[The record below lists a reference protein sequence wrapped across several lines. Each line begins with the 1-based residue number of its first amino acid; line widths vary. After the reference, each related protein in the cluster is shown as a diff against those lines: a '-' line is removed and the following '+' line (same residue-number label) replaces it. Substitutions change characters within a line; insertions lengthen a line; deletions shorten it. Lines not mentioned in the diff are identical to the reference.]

1 MSAPHRRVARH
12 ATRTLY
18 SVGRIP
24 GIISQLT
31 GKHLNCCRKPAG
43 AEKQPDR
50 ETVRQRV
57 RKMAEQTEEAV
68 PPAAAAPA
76 GAPWSPAQMR
86 RFEGQ
91 AAIVTGGVGGLGKAI
106 VQRLATEGATVCIF
120 DMDEEAMARTVEEF
134 TAEGLQVQS
143 RKVDVT
149 AEASVKEN
157 IEAFAAAAGRLD
169 IMVNSAGIIGPNN
182 HKITEVEM
190 ADFDATIA
198 VNLRGSYLMTKHSLV
213 EMEKRNYGRVP
224 APLNRSFH
232 IAAHLTVISNFK

>member
-1 MSAPHRRVARH
+1 
-12 ATRTLY
+12 
-18 SVGRIP
+18 
-24 GIISQLT
+24 
-31 GKHLNCCRKPAG
+31 
-43 AEKQPDR
+43 
-50 ETVRQRV
+50 
-57 RKMAEQTEEAV
+57 MADQTEEAV
-68 PPAAAAPA
+68 PPASAAPTDA
-76 GAPWSPAQMR
+76 GAPWSTAQMR

-91 AAIVTGGVGGLGKAI
+91 TAIVTGGVGGLGKAI

-120 DMDEEAMARTVEEF
+120 DMDEEAMSRTVDEF
-134 TAEGLQVQS
+134 TAEGLKVQS

-157 IEAFAAAAGRLD
+157 VEAFAADVGRLD

-213 EMEKRNYGRVP
+213 EMEKRDYGRVP
-224 APLNRSFH
+224 TLLNQSLSV
-232 IAAHLTVISNFK
+232 AALDTFITAIFYDEINHEMRLLRRGRCC

>member
-1 MSAPHRRVARH
+1 V
-12 ATRTLY
+12 Y

-224 APLNRSFH
+224 APLNRSF
-232 IAAHLTVISNFK
+232 SYRRSSYSDFK